1 MNKSKLITFITAF
14 ALLTI
19 STTLR
24 AQQVDSYTVKPGDM
38 LLVAVWKEPDLQ
50 GPVLIRPDG
59 RFTIPLVGEI
69 DARGKNIADL
79 QKLVTERLTKFI
91 ADPVVTIS
99 VQEVRGNK
107 VYVIG
112 QVTKPG
118 EFIVNPQVDVMQ
130 ALSMAGG
137 ATPFAA
143 LGDIKVLRRSGNAQQ
158 SLHFDYTE
166 VVKGRKLEQN
176 IVLQAG
182 DVVVVP

>member
-1 MNKSKLITFITAF
+1 MLQ
-14 ALLTI
+14 
-19 STTLR
+19 
-24 AQQVDSYTVKPGDM
+24 AQQSDSYTVKPGDM

-69 DARGKNIADL
+69 DARGKTIADL
-79 QKLVTERLTKFI
+79 QKLVTERLTKYI

-137 ATPFAA
+137 VTPFAS
-143 LGDIKVLRRSGNAQQ
+143 LGDIKVLRRSGSSQQ
-158 SLHFDYTE
+158 SLRFDYTE